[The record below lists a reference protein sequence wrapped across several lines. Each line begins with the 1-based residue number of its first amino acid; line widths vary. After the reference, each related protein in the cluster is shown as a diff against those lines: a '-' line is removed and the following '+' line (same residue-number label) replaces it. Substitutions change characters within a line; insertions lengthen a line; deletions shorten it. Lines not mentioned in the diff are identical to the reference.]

1 MARVSMQKSLPKQK
15 KQRRKHSTFQRKEHN
30 SFMYRSGLEDT
41 NAKLLT
47 KKKVPFTYE
56 VLKIPYTEPA
66 SKHIYTPD
74 FVITNK
80 SGKSIIIETKGI
92 WAFKDRLK
100 HLLVR
105 QQHPDLDIRF
115 VFTRS
120 KSKISKLSTTTYA
133 DICNGLGRGKFR
145 GVTWQYAD
153 KAIPEDW
160 INE

>member
-1 MARVSMQKSLPKQK
+1 MARVSMRRSLPKQRK
-15 KQRRKHSTFQRKEHN
+15 LQRKHN
-30 SFMYRSGLEDT
+30 SSLYRSGLEHT
-41 NAKLLT
+41 NAELLK

-56 VLKIPYTEPA
+56 VLKIKYVEP
-66 SKHIYTPD
+66 SSNHTYTPD
-74 FVITNK
+74 FVITTQ

-120 KSKISKLSTTTYA
+120 KSRITKTSLTTYA
-133 DICNGLGRGKFR
+133 DICNGLGRGKFK
-145 GVTWQYAD
+145 GVTWLYAD
-153 KAIPEDW
+153 KTIPEDW